1 MSKRKRNTL
10 ARKHDLINA
19 EQQAA
24 EANNEEEPSI
34 GASVIDLYQERG
46 AKCRIVSI
54 QDIAEEQRDRLA
66 RSNEDVDATSQMRP
80 MLVHRSMMDTDT
92 AHINNEVELAALE
105 DGGLT
110 ME

>member
-1 MSKRKRNTL
+1 
-10 ARKHDLINA
+10 
-19 EQQAA
+19 
-24 EANNEEEPSI
+24 
-34 GASVIDLYQERG
+34 
-46 AKCRIVSI
+46 
-54 QDIAEEQRDRLA
+54 LA
-66 RSNEDVDATSQMRP
+66 RSNEDVDATSQMRQ

>member
-10 ARKHDLINA
+10 SRKRDLIYA

-34 GASVIDLYQERG
+34 GASVIDLYQARG

-54 QDIAEEQRDRLA
+54 PDQEEEQRDRLA
-66 RSNEDVDATSQMRP
+66 RSNEDVNATSQMRQ

-105 DGGLT
+105 GGLT